1 MHLTFP
7 SRTCRGREAG
17 SARASR
23 LGAVVVSL
31 SLFIARLSRHP
42 GRRLRILLVLLPLAL
57 AGCDRLD
64 PDQAALCRSLI
75 HAFEANA
82 PAADAI
88 TAEADPERAERVLV
102 RYRIG
107 ADERRIACDFMAGG
121 MARDRLVLAAVE
133 SPDGRRLEGL
143 KLHMLRVWLGMRPLT
158 TASAAPAAPDGDW
171 LGRQAAYA
179 VQQAVNGLSV
189 AAVYALLAVGF
200 TMIYAV
206 LGKMFLAFGQ
216 VMMVGAF
223 GALIAG
229 SLLSGAAL
237 PTWVVLPGALA
248 GAIALGAV
256 LSVSAGRLLGTVLH
270 APGTQAALVAS
281 VGLAIALQE
290 GVRLVQGTREV
301 WLHPPFPG
309 RVPLFVAGGFDVSVG
324 IATLVIAAIAAAMF
338 ALIAVLLRTGFG
350 RAYRAC
356 TDDIGM
362 AALLGVRVPAVTGF
376 VMLVGGMS
384 AGCAGAVAALHYG
397 GVSFFTGTLIGLK
410 ALTAAIVGG
419 IGSVGGAV
427 IGALLIAVVETV
439 SVGYLSPAFKDI
451 SVFAVLVAA
460 LIWRPQGIAGR
471 KPGRG
476 D

>member
-1 MHLTFP
+1 ML
-7 SRTCRGREAG
+7 
-17 SARASR
+17 
-23 LGAVVVSL
+23 LLV
-31 SLFIARLSRHP
+31 
-42 GRRLRILLVLLPLAL
+42 RRLRVPLALLTLLL
-57 AGCDRLD
+57 AGCDRVD

-75 HAFEANA
+75 FAFEDDARSVA
-82 PAADAI
+82 DVLVDAATD
-88 TAEADPERAERVLV
+88 AEAQIVV

-107 ADERRIACDFMAGG
+107 EDERRIACAFAGSG
-121 MARDRLVLAAVE
+121 MARDRLVLVAVE
-133 SPDGRRLEGL
+133 TPESGLLSDRR
-143 KLHMLRVWLGMRPLT
+143 LHMLRIWLGMRPLT
-158 TASAAPAAPDGDW
+158 TAAAEAGES
-171 LGRQAAYA
+171 LGRAVAYA
-179 VQQAVNGLSV
+179 AQQAVNALSV

-200 TMIYAV
+200 TMVYAV

-229 SLLSGAAL
+229 SLVAGAGIPTAL
-237 PTWVVLPGALA
+237 VLLAALA
-248 GAIALGAV
+248 GAIGLGAV
-256 LSVSAGRLLGTVLH
+256 TGIVAGRGLRPVLH

-290 GVRLVQGTREV
+290 AVRLVQGTREV
-301 WLHPPFPG
+301 WLQPPLPG
-309 RVPLFVAGGFDVSVG
+309 RLPLFSTGGFDVSIGV
-324 IATLVIAAIAAAMF
+324 AALVIAGIAAAMF
-338 ALIAVLLRTGFG
+338 LAIALLLRTGFG

-356 TDDIGM
+356 TDDAGM

-376 VMLVGGMS
+376 VMLIGGMS

-397 GVSFFTGTLIGLK
+397 GVSFYTGTLIGLK

-419 IGSVGGAV
+419 IGSLGGAAL
-427 IGALLIAVVETV
+427 GALLIAAVETV

-451 SVFAVLVAA
+451 SVFTVLVAM

-471 KPGRG
+471 TRGRG

>member
-1 MHLTFP
+1 MCSSDL
-7 SRTCRGREAG
+7 
-17 SARASR
+17 
-23 LGAVVVSL
+23 
-31 SLFIARLSRHP
+31 
-42 GRRLRILLVLLPLAL
+42 
-57 AGCDRLD
+57 
-64 PDQAALCRSLI
+64 
-75 HAFEANA
+75 FEANA